1 MVGLDK
7 RYNMNRTSNRLW
19 LVGIKQLVDSY
30 LWPLVQLYSA
40 KSCSSFLEWLW
51 ELHWVSEENLGL
63 WPLLVVFCLGLF
75 HCLEKLVI
83 AALCEYQL
91 LDDCMIVQYG
101 KKCEH
106 NLCPYFYI
114 CQQDW
119 SFNMLSIFNYIFWYF
134 VINSSLVIDLE
145 I

>member
-40 KSCSSFLEWLW
+40 KTCSSFLEWLG

-63 WPLLVVFCLGLF
+63 WPLLVVFCWILRSVSLF
-75 HCLEKLVI
+75 GEAGYCRSLWMSTVGWLYDSPILEKMRTQSLSLFLHMSTRLI
-83 AALCEYQL
+83 F
-91 LDDCMIVQYG
+91 QYAI
-101 KKCEH
+101 H
-106 NLCPYFYI
+106 I
-114 CQQDW
+114 
-119 SFNMLSIFNYIFWYF
+119 
-134 VINSSLVIDLE
+134 
-145 I
+145 